1 MSRIAVLIKEPGQ
14 KPRPFNIENE
24 LETLQYIVDGY
35 IEVVQLGCDILAIV
49 DEDGKLKGK
58 AENFWLP
65 YGDCLVGTIIFCSL
79 DGEEFAGLSED
90 QAGLVHGWCE

>member
-1 MSRIAVLIKEPGQ
+1 MSRIRVLIKDPGQ
-14 KPRPFNIENE
+14 RPREYNIENS
-24 LETLQYIVDGY
+24 LETLQLIVGGY
-35 IEVVQLGCDILAIV
+35 IEVVQLGCDIIAIC
-49 DEDGKLKGK
+49 DEEGKLKGK